1 MGEGETDVLKLHN
14 EKTNGRGRLGIGS
27 WARTSGCRE
36 LGRERLWC
44 RGSERQL
51 ARLRAGVSG
60 GVAQGAVAASWRGRL
75 AAAQGAGRWR
85 VGRGLVGVLGARLV
99 KKQGGEKREW
109 WVAAAAKQRSRA
121 RARLEPGRGERRPLH
136 GPNGPR
142 VMLGLVFFIFFS
154 NFEIPIQIIIKI
166 HNNQIKIIYK

>member
-1 MGEGETDVLKLHN
+1 VLKLHN

-154 NFEIPIQIIIKI
+154 NFEIPIQIILKI